1 MEIEIHQLPQ
11 SLKLRQNQLIDIV
24 KHVSQ
29 DVDLKADSISY
40 IFVDDNYLAE
50 MHDRYLD
57 DPHKT
62 DVMTFNLGEDDIEG
76 EVYISYERAL
86 EQAKRFNVSF
96 EEEITRLLIHGLLHL
111 AGYDD
116 LEKDDRDKMKEVENS
131 LLNKYFVII

>member
-24 KHVSQ
+24 NHVSQ
-29 DVDLKADSISY
+29 DVDLNADSISY
-40 IFVDDNYLAE
+40 IFVDDDYLAQ
-50 MHDRYLD
+50 MHSRYLD

-62 DVMTFNLGEDDIEG
+62 DVITFNLGDNSAEG
-76 EVYISYERAL
+76 EIYISYERAL
-86 EQAKRFNVSF
+86 QQSKQFNVSF
-96 EEEITRLLIHGLLHL
+96 EEEIIRLLIHGLLHL

-131 LLNKYFVII
+131 LLNKYFNNI